1 MKVNL
6 PVQNVEYPYP
16 KGKVLVSK
24 TDAKGVITFAN
35 DAFIETSGFEKEELI
50 GKSHNVVRHPEM
62 PPEAFADLWATIK
75 RGLPWKGLVKN
86 RRKDGSYYWV
96 NAFVVPMFKG
106 GEPDGFMSVRT
117 EPTREQIEAAS
128 ALYEQVRAKKV
139 ILSHEP
145 NFLQRLSLKARF
157 KILLGLLGL
166 FILGI
171 GLNSLIGIDHGQRNF
186 NRGMETS
193 DAIADATGTARHAQ
207 VAFKK
212 QVQEWKNILL
222 RGQDDKAYEKHLKS
236 FEKDEKE
243 TKELLKALKPHLAR
257 LQIDTRKV
265 DETLAAHDILS
276 EKYREAL
283 AKFDR
288 SRPDGYKEVDKMVSG
303 IDRPPTKGLDDIV
316 AEVEKTGNERLKEIQ
331 RLTEAEFSAG
341 RVANYG
347 LFGLNIAVALLAF
360 FIIMKTIGGL
370 TEAMGFFR
378 HIAQGRLDND
388 IPTEGRDEVGGM
400 LAGLAA
406 MQVQT
411 RVMLDELRHA
421 VISLTESMTAMDAA
435 TAQASQQAAEQ
446 HDGVMRV
453 SAAME
458 EVAVSVGEVASHA
471 ADVVG
476 AAESSLGVVNSGS
489 ATMER
494 SISITHNV
502 VASVHDSVETISAL
516 ATAVEKISGVTQV
529 IKEIADQ
536 TNLLALN
543 AAIEAAR
550 AGEQGRGFA
559 VVADEVRKLAERT
572 GNSTSDIATM
582 LAEVDTSTRQVVES
596 MRRAEGQVGDA
607 RTQLEQMSES
617 FGAIKE
623 GSQRVTDMAESIAHA
638 TKEQATANQDVARN
652 MEKMSMSIEETLQAI
667 EGVRRSTQAM
677 SITTDELN
685 GILRQYNLA

>member
-222 RGQDDKAYEKHLKS
+222 RGQDDKAYEKHLI
-236 FEKDEKE
+236 E
-243 TKELLKALKPHLAR
+243 
-257 LQIDTRKV
+257 
-265 DETLAAHDILS
+265 
-276 EKYREAL
+276 
-283 AKFDR
+283 
-288 SRPDGYKEVDKMVSG
+288 
-303 IDRPPTKGLDDIV
+303 
-316 AEVEKTGNERLKEIQ
+316 
-331 RLTEAEFSAG
+331 SAFM
-341 RVANYG
+341 N
-347 LFGLNIAVALLAF
+347 LN
-360 FIIMKTIGGL
+360 
-370 TEAMGFFR
+370 
-378 HIAQGRLDND
+378 
-388 IPTEGRDEVGGM
+388 
-400 LAGLAA
+400 
-406 MQVQT
+406 
-411 RVMLDELRHA
+411 
-421 VISLTESMTAMDAA
+421 
-435 TAQASQQAAEQ
+435 
-446 HDGVMRV
+446 
-453 SAAME
+453 
-458 EVAVSVGEVASHA
+458 
-471 ADVVG
+471 
-476 AAESSLGVVNSGS
+476 
-489 ATMER
+489 
-494 SISITHNV
+494 
-502 VASVHDSVETISAL
+502 
-516 ATAVEKISGVTQV
+516 
-529 IKEIADQ
+529 
-536 TNLLALN
+536 
-543 AAIEAAR
+543 
-550 AGEQGRGFA
+550 
-559 VVADEVRKLAERT
+559 
-572 GNSTSDIATM
+572 
-582 LAEVDTSTRQVVES
+582 
-596 MRRAEGQVGDA
+596 
-607 RTQLEQMSES
+607 
-617 FGAIKE
+617 
-623 GSQRVTDMAESIAHA
+623 
-638 TKEQATANQDVARN
+638 
-652 MEKMSMSIEETLQAI
+652 
-667 EGVRRSTQAM
+667 
-677 SITTDELN
+677 
-685 GILRQYNLA
+685 